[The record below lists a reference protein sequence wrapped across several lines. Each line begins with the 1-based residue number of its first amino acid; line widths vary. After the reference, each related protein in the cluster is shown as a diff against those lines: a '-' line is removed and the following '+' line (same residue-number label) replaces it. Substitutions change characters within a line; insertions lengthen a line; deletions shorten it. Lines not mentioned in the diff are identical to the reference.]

1 MPHIVLWHHVPK
13 FATTCAFCTLAAVN
27 KSLTAAD
34 KTLIVLE
41 AAIAHPRFTDVVNA
55 TGFPKATVHRLIQT
69 LLDYEYI
76 GQSEV
81 GDYFP
86 GPALLKLG
94 GTALNSIDISQAAEP
109 HLRRLVDRTGL
120 TVHLGGLV
128 KTEAIYLSKIEGVAP
143 YHIPS
148 GVGQSLMLHTT
159 AIGKSILA
167 FLPTNDVAEVA
178 VAAGLPARTPNSIT
192 SLAELQQE
200 LKCIKSKGYCFD
212 NEENVPGIRCIGA
225 PVKARDGH
233 VKYAISMTALAMEKS
248 IADLEEYASLVLE
261 AADGVSHAIGAS

>member
-1 MPHIVLWHHVPK
+1 
-13 FATTCAFCTLAAVN
+13 
-27 KSLTAAD
+27 
-34 KTLIVLE
+34 
-41 AAIAHPRFTDVVNA
+41 
-55 TGFPKATVHRLIQT
+55 
-69 LLDYEYI
+69 
-76 GQSEV
+76 
-81 GDYFP
+81 
-86 GPALLKLG
+86 
-94 GTALNSIDISQAAEP
+94 
-109 HLRRLVDRTGL
+109 
-120 TVHLGGLV
+120 
-128 KTEAIYLSKIEGVAP
+128 
-143 YHIPS
+143 
-148 GVGQSLMLHTT
+148 MLHTT